1 MRITIDTTTDTEQDA
16 RLAVTLISD
25 RYGLSQPE
33 PQLPLALPTMP
44 APPVVPLA
52 LPTMPAPPVVPLA
65 PGLHLAPPAPPIT
78 AAEQDEQNTI
88 EAGGVDA
95 EGMPWDERIHA
106 STKRRTQG
114 GVWQRR
120 KGVDDAVF
128 AAVRGELRG
137 APVVAP
143 VAPVVPTVPVVIPV
157 VTVPI
162 APAVSAAPAAPVVA
176 PVVTPPTAPDAP
188 ASDITWASLMQL
200 MVEKQRTGKCT
211 PRQMADIVGKRG
223 VAPFPMLATRPDLWS
238 AVQADFLAL

>member
-25 RYGLSQPE
+25 RYGLTAT
-33 PQLPLALPTMP
+33 PQMPLALPTMP
-44 APPVVPLA
+44 APPVVPG
-52 LPTMPAPPVVPLA
+52 A
-65 PGLHLAPPAPPIT
+65 PGLHLVPPAPPVT

-143 VAPVVPTVPVVIPV
+143 VAPVVPTAPVVIPV
-157 VTVPI
+157 VT
-162 APAVSAAPAAPVVA
+162 APVAPAAPVVA